1 MLMYVLP
8 LLGYITCST
17 TRIVGYA
24 IFYLFNK
31 IKHKTM
37 YSNIYKLENK
47 FKNLKK
53 NKNINNTYKL
63 F

>member
-8 LLGYITCST
+8 LLGYITCSKT
-17 TRIVGYA
+17 CIVGYA

-31 IKHKTM
+31 IKYKTM
-37 YSNIYKLENK
+37 YNNIYKLENK